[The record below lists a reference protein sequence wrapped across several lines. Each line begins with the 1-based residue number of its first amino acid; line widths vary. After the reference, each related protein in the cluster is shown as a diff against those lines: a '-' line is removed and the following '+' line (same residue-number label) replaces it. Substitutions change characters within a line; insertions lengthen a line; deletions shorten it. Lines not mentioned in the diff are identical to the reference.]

1 MVIFGTIPQHSAQI
15 DQSRPKF
22 SLCQKVRRLEKSM
35 LLSVEAVATI
45 YQLWRAAVGQSYVVI
60 PFVCATKHCI
70 ICNYDYQDYAGFED
84 EVAGY
89 DDDYA
94 ARPNMVPMVRGG
106 RRLCGRCL

>member
-1 MVIFGTIPQHSAQI
+1 MGLGDCAFDMDADNLSTGDTSQRVKFSKSLEDSIPDIGIFGTIPQYLAPI

-70 ICNYDYQDYAGFED
+70 ICNYDY
-84 EVAGY
+84 
-89 DDDYA
+89 
-94 ARPNMVPMVRGG
+94 
-106 RRLCGRCL
+106 